1 MRLAAASFCTTP
13 PKPLKD
19 HCTILLCARLVGR
32 NWTNALHRP
41 KRGSRKYRL
50 NDEIG
55 ASGCHPCRQEEKR
68 NRIIGP
74 ICPFLPPRDFVKC
87 PSIRKMVWAV
97 GIENNNER
105 NLRDLEEMLG
115 SAKLLERNNREC
127 NGILIGID
135 PEWRPLVFLA
145 LKFPCC
151 FFARR
156 RVASATGQISRHGW
170 QADDQT
176 VRYASG
182 MSRI

>member
-1 MRLAAASFCTTP
+1 MKLVPPVVTRAAKKKNGTGSSAQSAPSCP
-13 PKPLKD
+13 
-19 HCTILLCARLVGR
+19 HVILLSVHPSERWMVG
-32 NWTNALHRP
+32 
-41 KRGSRKYRL
+41 
-50 NDEIG
+50 
-55 ASGCHPCRQEEKR
+55 
-68 NRIIGP
+68 
-74 ICPFLPPRDFVKC
+74 
-87 PSIRKMVWAV
+87 AV

-115 SAKLLERNNREC
+115 SAKSLKRNNREC

-176 VRYASG
+176 VRYASFIDKNLRDDG
-182 MSRI
+182 IAGPSARLRAAPRGTGSGDSEFSHWPVHYFLPSGR